1 MSNLARKAY
10 PLSPI
15 TQQDVDE
22 FMITLFD
29 KMEAFLVGTP
39 EASLFSRLFG
49 GTTMNQIISKECPH
63 LSERE
68 ENFVQLGVEV
78 KGV

>member
-1 MSNLARKAY
+1 M
-10 PLSPI
+10 SPI

-29 KMEAFLVGTP
+29 KLEAPLRGTGQ
-39 EASLFSRLFG
+39 ANLFSRLFG

-68 ENFVQLGVEV
+68 ENFIQVGVEV
-78 KGV
+78 KGR